1 MNLHARVQKLEKTQ
15 GEQSPLC
22 FSIEADNQAEYDA
35 RYLDLMLSGQCI
47 VGRRHSITAA
57 VAGVADRHDFLLLAH
72 EDALE
77 HLQ

>member
-22 FSIEADNQAEYDA
+22 FSIEADNQTECDA
-35 RYLDLMLSGQCI
+35 RYLDLMLSGKCI
-47 VGRRHSITAA
+47 VGRRNSITVV
-57 VAGVADRHDFLLLAH
+57 VAGVVDRQDFLLLTH
-72 EDALE
+72 ESALE